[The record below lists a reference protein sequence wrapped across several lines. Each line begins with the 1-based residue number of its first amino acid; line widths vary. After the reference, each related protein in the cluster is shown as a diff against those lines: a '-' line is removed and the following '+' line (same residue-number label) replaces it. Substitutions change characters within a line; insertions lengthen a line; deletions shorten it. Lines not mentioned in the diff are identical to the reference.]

1 MRTTGDSN
9 LFVLTF
15 YIIGVSYT
23 FNRMIESIDDQINFS
38 LDKAKVDEKL
48 KEHNI
53 QDNVGISFKFKPHYG
68 LEELKEL
75 SMSVENKSKA
85 LAVYI
90 DWDNSSI
97 VIKHSKQ
104 SMRVIRKSPDITRDL
119 GVPQSPSL
127 VAPEKTLTTAITSEN
142 VFKRDAASGTYSTDK
157 AIVDISGLQ
166 KHPVKANR
174 LLFRRFMARQETLE
188 FSLQLVLR
196 ISEVRAGL
204 APGVDVP
211 PMVIVNCPFIIKK
224 LPWTY
229 ALPWNKKRG

>member
-1 MRTTGDSN
+1 MRTGDTN

-23 FNRMIESIDDQINFS
+23 FNRMIESIDDQINFA
-38 LDKAKVDEKL
+38 LEKAIVEGQL
-48 KEHNI
+48 KEQNI
-53 QDNVGISFKFKPHYG
+53 QDTVGITFKFKPTYG
-68 LEELKEL
+68 LEDLKEL
-75 SMSVENKSKA
+75 SMSVENKSKN

-97 VIKHSKQ
+97 VVKHSKQ

-127 VAPEKTLTTAITSEN
+127 VAPEKTLTTTITTED
-142 VFKRDAASGTYSTDK
+142 VFKRDATSGTYSTDK
-157 AIVDISGLQ
+157 PIVNISGLE

-174 LLFRRFMARQETLE
+174 ILFKNFMNEQTTLE

-196 ISEVRAGL
+196 ISEVRVGL
-204 APGVDVP
+204 ALGVDVP
-211 PMVIVNCPFIIKK
+211 PMVIVNCPFTIKK

-229 ALPWNKKRG
+229 ALPWNKKR